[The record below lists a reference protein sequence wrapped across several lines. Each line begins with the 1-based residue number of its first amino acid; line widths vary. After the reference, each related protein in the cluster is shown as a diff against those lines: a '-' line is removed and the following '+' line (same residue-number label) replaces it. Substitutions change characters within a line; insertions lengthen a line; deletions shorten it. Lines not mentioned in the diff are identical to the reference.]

1 MGRVWASLEAQVSAT
16 SKGRASPQ
24 LLGQGP
30 WLRALCQ
37 EGTAAGGAPSVSHS
51 ACKGNRA
58 CLPPPPMA
66 TEFQCREGRGHTG
79 PACLATLATGHQE
92 QSLAHPLWRSRLCTW
107 SGWDW
112 MQEPGAAREVVVGLL
127 GPVLGPRAAVASGE
141 APPVSHSCDMEAGKG
156 RRVGR
161 DRELRHP
168 LGRACQPGFPGV
180 ECLGP
185 WEGTAVGQKDRGSG
199 QMQGRAP

>member
-1 MGRVWASLEAQVSAT
+1 MGLPGGTGFCHQQGQSLASAPGAGPVAQSSVPGGHSC
-16 SKGRASPQ
+16 
-24 LLGQGP
+24 
-30 WLRALCQ
+30 W
-37 EGTAAGGAPSVSHS
+37 GAPSVSHS

-127 GPVLGPRAAVASGE
+127 GPALGPRAAVASGE

-161 DRELRHP
+161 DRELRHS
-168 LGRACQPGFPGV
+168 LGRACQPRFPGV